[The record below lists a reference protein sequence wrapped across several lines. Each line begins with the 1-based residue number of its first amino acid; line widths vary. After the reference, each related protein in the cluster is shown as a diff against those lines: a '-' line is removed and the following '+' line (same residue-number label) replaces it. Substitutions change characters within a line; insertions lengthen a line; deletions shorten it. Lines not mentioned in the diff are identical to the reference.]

1 MEEIGFD
8 EETVEEVMETFQP
21 KLILCPIDFSE
32 PATLALYY
40 ARQMAE
46 CFGARMVVLYA
57 DLFSP
62 PPYFTSGQLEE
73 LAKTIERFK
82 GAAHEHLS
90 RYVRDHIGHSEE
102 VETMVVEN
110 QTAPAILLTAEGQK
124 AGMIVM
130 GTHGRSGFN
139 RLMLGSVT
147 ERVLHETDCPVLTV
161 RGRMGM
167 EEPLKV
173 SVQHV
178 LCPINYTEVALK
190 ALEHAVPIAKCFG
203 AELLVLHVTESQSTD
218 VAEKDEHGR
227 LCAWVPDDIR
237 SRCSLK
243 EIVRRGDAAEQII
256 EVASSE
262 GCDIIVLGSQHK
274 RFHDTTVIGTTTLR
288 VTRHA
293 PCPVLT
299 VIRK

>member
-1 MEEIGFD
+1 MEA
-8 EETVEEVMETFQP
+8 FQP
-21 KLILCPIDFSE
+21 KLILCPTDFSE
-32 PATLALYY
+32 PATLALHYGKHLADCFN
-40 ARQMAE
+40 ARLL
-46 CFGARMVVLYA
+46 VLYA

-62 PPYFTSGQLEE
+62 PPYFTSGQLEN
-73 LAKTIERFK
+73 LAKTIQHSK
-82 GAAHEHLS
+82 GAAHEYLS

-102 VETMVVEN
+102 VEMTVVEN
-110 QTAPAILLTAEGQK
+110 QTVPAILLTAEGKK

-139 RLMLGSVT
+139 RLMLGSAT

-161 RGRMGM
+161 RERTGVEKPSR
-167 EEPLKV
+167 V

-178 LCPINYTEVALK
+178 LCPINYTEVASK

-227 LCAWVPDDIR
+227 LCAWIPDDIR

-243 EIVRRGDAAEQII
+243 EMVRQGDAAEQII
-256 EVASSE
+256 QVASSE
-262 GCDIIVLGSQHK
+262 GCDIIVLGAQHK